1 MFLRDPETFMNEPKK
16 LNKMTISIFL
26 SFILIILIFVLT
38 FQNDDLLVYGHVF
51 AGAVTLTFALIGVI
65 IGAMITGR
73 IKKNTLGNLLKTHL
87 VVNGYVTVLII
98 GTFLYGLWARI
109 AHGEPM
115 FFQSDDPLVPML
127 KGWLGVVL
135 ILVAMIQILPCIIVK
150 TKQRKKQVH
159 MVFGYLLLLF
169 LIAQTLLGVY
179 ATLSGA

>member
-1 MFLRDPETFMNEPKK
+1 MNEPKK

-51 AGAVTLTFALIGVI
+51 AGAVTLAFALIGVI

-73 IKKNTLGNLLKTHL
+73 IKKNTLGNLLKIHL
-87 VVNGYVTVLII
+87 VVNGYVNFLII
-98 GTFLYGLWARI
+98 GTFLYGIWARV
-109 AHGEPM
+109 AHGEPL
-115 FFQSDDPLVPML
+115 FFQSGDSLMTML

-150 TKQRKKQVH
+150 NKQRKKQIH
-159 MVFGYLLLLF
+159 MVFGYLLLLL
-169 LIAQTLLGVY
+169 LIAQTLLGVV